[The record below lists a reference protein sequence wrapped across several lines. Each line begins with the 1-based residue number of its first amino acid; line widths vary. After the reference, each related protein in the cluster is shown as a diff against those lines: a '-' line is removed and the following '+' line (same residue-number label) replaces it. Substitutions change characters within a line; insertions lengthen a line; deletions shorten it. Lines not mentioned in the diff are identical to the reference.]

1 MCLKNVI
8 SSFNCVVRIIKGVK
22 GVKGGLIVRV
32 RKKKVEKSQNEKR
45 NEKIVSIKTKITAV
59 VIIAVIIC
67 TTVVGATSI
76 GLSWNASQTQLKLAL
91 TSTSSLA
98 ADRVEQQLLAY
109 RNLAES
115 FGTRPDIADL
125 KVSPQTKSSILD
137 DWVEKYDLYDANILN
152 SKGYSR
158 ITKANY
164 KDLDFFKE
172 VMKGNTY
179 FSTPM
184 KIEGTDG
191 YSVVIAAPIWK
202 DGKANTEVAGA
213 AYFIPKS
220 TFLNDIMKSIKV
232 SEHCNAYMID
242 NDGNTIADVDESL
255 VMTENVERDVAEHPE
270 TKKLAQFHKE
280 MREGKSGFGKYTING
295 TDKYFSYAPVNNTDG
310 WSIAVAANTKDFTGP
325 IIKTIIFVIV
335 LMLILLLMAF
345 TFAKKISGKITIP
358 MIACIDR
365 LKLIADGDFHTP
377 MPDIDTNDEIMIFKE
392 TGQLIVDRLNQ
403 MIKDENR
410 VLGAMAQGDLTKE
423 ADKLCYVGDL
433 EEIHASIS
441 KIREDM
447 SQVIDSMQVIGNQV
461 AAGSEQVSSGAQELS
476 QGSTEQAASVEELAA
491 TINQLAEDI
500 KSTREYAENVNSLTA
515 ETGDDINL
523 SNDKISELF
532 EAMEVINKR
541 SSEIENIIKTIEDIA
556 FQTNILALN
565 AAVEAARAGEAGK
578 GFAVVAD
585 EVRALAGK
593 SAEASK
599 STSELIEQTNL
610 AVKDGSRI
618 ANEAYELMETTSTKS
633 IEVVGAIYAI
643 LDAAIR
649 QENAIEQ
656 INIGVDQISSVVQAN
671 SATSEESAASS
682 EELSAQAENLHNVIS
697 VFKF

>member
-1 MCLKNVI
+1 M
-8 SSFNCVVRIIKGVK
+8 
-22 GVKGGLIVRV
+22 RV
-32 RKKKVEKSQNEKR
+32 RKKKVEKSQNKKR
-45 NEKIVSIKTKITAV
+45 NEKIVSIKTKIMTV
-59 VIIAVIIC
+59 VIGAVIIC

-115 FGTRPDIADL
+115 FGTRPDIANA
-125 KVSPQTKSSILD
+125 KVSLAKKNAILNE
-137 DWVEKYDLYDANILN
+137 WVDTYDLLDANIIDK
-152 SKGYSR
+152 KGYSK
-158 ITKANY
+158 ITKENY
-164 KDLDFFKE
+164 SSLPFFKP
-172 VMKGNTY
+172 VMEGNSY

-184 KIEGTDG
+184 EIEGTDG

-202 DGKANTEVAGA
+202 NGVANSEVIGA
-213 AYFIPKS
+213 AYFVPKS

-242 NDGNTIADVDESL
+242 NEGNTIADVDESL

-310 WSIAVAANTKDFTGP
+310 WSIAVAANTKDFIGP
-325 IIKTIIFVIV
+325 IIKAIIYVIA
-335 LMLILLLMAF
+335 LMLVLVIIAYI
-345 TFAKKISGKITIP
+345 FAKKMSQQITFP

-377 MPDIDTNDEIMIFKE
+377 MPDIDTNDETKIFKE
-392 TGQLIVDRLNQ
+392 TGQLIVDRLNG
-403 MIKDENR
+403 MIADENR
-410 VLGAMAQGDLTKE
+410 VLGAMAMGDLTE
-423 ADKLCYVGDL
+423 TADYLCYVGDL
-433 EEIHASIS
+433 EEIYSAIT
-441 KIREDM
+441 KIEKEM
-447 SQVIDSMQVIGNQV
+447 SYVMSEMKVIGDQV
-461 AAGSEQVSSGAQELS
+461 ASGSEQVASGAQELS

-491 TINQLAEDI
+491 TIGQLADDI
-500 KSTREYAENVNSLTA
+500 KSTREYAENVNSATVEA
-515 ETGDDINL
+515 GDDINL
-523 SNDKISELF
+523 SNKKIQELF
-532 EAMEVINKR
+532 DAMGVINKR
-541 SSEIENIIKTIEDIA
+541 SQEIENIIKTIEDIA

-585 EVRALAGK
+585 EVRSLAGK
-593 SAEASK
+593 SAEASQE
-599 STSELIEQTNL
+599 TSDLIEQTNI
-610 AVKDGSRI
+610 AVRNGNRI
-618 ANEAYELMETTSTKS
+618 ANEAHEIMATTATKS
-633 IEVVGAIYAI
+633 SEVVGAVESI
-643 LDAAIR
+643 LEAAIR
-649 QENAIEQ
+649 QDSAIEQ

-682 EELSAQAENLHNVIS
+682 EELSAQADNLHKVINR
-697 VFKF
+697 FKLK